1 MDDLAQEVFVAAFTH
16 LDSFDPKRAKFSTWL
31 LTIARN
37 RCCNFLKRR
46 SQTTRELGDPVAD
59 AVSPAMDVVD
69 SETWSRLDAAL
80 DRLSLE
86 QRTAFVLAEIQDM
99 PLAEIAVIE
108 GVPSTRITTRCQM
121 NEQRDRHDDPLEM
134 WLAAKRD
141 VSPPDTFVGD
151 VMSAV
156 ERAAKSKRE
165 TTNATPL
172 RGGLSAQNVSYL
184 VATAAAVV
192 CVVRVYG
199 VVHVLL
205 GPTPEY
211 SVASGETN
219 PEVPNDKRDVSRS

>member
-1 MDDLAQEVFVAAFTH
+1 
-16 LDSFDPKRAKFSTWL
+16 
-31 LTIARN
+31 
-37 RCCNFLKRR
+37 
-46 SQTTRELGDPVAD
+46 
-59 AVSPAMDVVD
+59 
-69 SETWSRLDAAL
+69 
-80 DRLSLE
+80 
-86 QRTAFVLAEIQDM
+86 
-99 PLAEIAVIE
+99 
-108 GVPSTRITTRCQM
+108 M
-121 NEQRDRHDDPLEM
+121 NEQQDRREGPLEM